1 MRRFQHARSALISGV
16 VRNYLKLAPLPV
28 SKAFKAGLRARIR
41 LQLPPYQ
48 ASNPYKPGRAKFESF
63 QAGFAFASEVLCRRN
78 PVRPGPN
85 PGVPKE

>member
-1 MRRFQHARSALISGV
+1 MRFQHSRSTLISGI
-16 VRNYLKLAPLPV
+16 VRNYQRMAPFPV

-78 PVRPGPN
+78 PVRPGPK
-85 PGVPKE
+85 PGAPKE

>member
-41 LQLPPYQ
+41 LQLPPYH
-48 ASNPYKPGRAKFESF
+48 ASNPYKPGHAKFESF

-78 PVRPGPN
+78 PVRPVPK
-85 PGVPKE
+85 PGVPR